1 MFRATKMGQVA
12 TFDIIVKAL
21 FHTLDS
27 NTNSAV
33 ANVQIAAVRY
43 LRNNFLLLFQGIP
56 VLGVFTHS

>member
-1 MFRATKMGQVA
+1 MFRATKMWQVA

-43 LRNNFLLLFQGIP
+43 LWKDFLFVFQGIP